1 MKCNKKSEPTGKGE
15 CSVLRER
22 KSRLAGSMVGL
33 IIVLLMGMATPVFAR
48 SISLKDAGAT
58 LWIFVF
64 IGAAIV
70 LLQLIP
76 AAILFFSFVGT
87 SSSMVFKR
95 KRGVGE
101 VVGGEK
107 AGLQGIT
114 PAPVKK

>member
-1 MKCNKKSEPTGKGE
+1 MLRDKG
-15 CSVLRER
+15 
-22 KSRLAGSMVGL
+22 SRLAASMVGL
-33 IIVLLMGMATPVFAR
+33 IIALLMGMATPVFAR

-58 LWIFVF
+58 LWIFIF

-95 KRGVGE
+95 KRVVGE
-101 VVGGEK
+101 VAEREK
-107 AGLQGIT
+107 AGLQGIK